1 MIQKN
6 LKLNLLYHELKSPL
20 VVVETG
26 VTSLLSRSSLYG
38 SLSEKQEKVL
48 RRIQRNARTA
58 QLLVNDMLELGCV
71 QKGIIRENPIKVSSI
86 ILEVF
91 EQVFDLTNHNLSTK
105 IKNVIDLRQLQSILA
120 EDGIIVS
127 TSLEIWEKEFY
138 LDKRKINQIIR
149 NLMLNALKHMK
160 NSIEITIEEQNNCFM
175 CSVQDDGMGIPPK
188 YHKKIFEAYFQMDKI
203 EENNVWG
210 HGLGLAG
217 ALILVEEMGG
227 ELLLESAVGK
237 GAKFI
242 VLLHLPE
249 KLNEG

>member
-1 MIQKN
+1 MLQKS

-26 VTSLLSRSSLYG
+26 VTSLLNRSRYG

-58 QLLVNDMLELGCV
+58 QLLVNDMLELGCA
-71 QKGIIRENPIKVSSI
+71 QKGIIRESPIKVSSI
-86 ILEVF
+86 IPEILW
-91 EQVFDLTNHNLSTK
+91 QVLDLTNHNLSTK
-105 IKNVIDLRQLQSILA
+105 IKDVLNLTRLQNILTEGGITLSI
-120 EDGIIVS
+120 S
-127 TSLEIWEKEFY
+127 SEIWEKEFY
-138 LDKRKINQIIR
+138 LDKRKIKQIIR
-149 NLMLNALKHMK
+149 NLMSNALKHMK
-160 NSIEITIEEQNNCFM
+160 NSILITIKEQNNCFM
-175 CSVQDDGMGIPPK
+175 CSVQDDGKGISPK

-203 EENNVWG
+203 EENNVRG

-227 ELLLESAVGK
+227 ELLLESDVGK

-242 VLLHLPE
+242 VLLPLPE